1 MTADDWLFWLPNIPP
16 PDSGV
21 VLDGGEKCQEDPSS
35 INPEAPGSA
44 NPSEVSSAMVHDDE
58 KEGNVRHVKEC
69 DGKKMPAS
77 FVEQSVSGV
86 VVRRARPFP
95 NRLLLLLLLLLNDD
109 DDDDDDVVDSDVDTD
124 FDVSRMLISV
134 MIFTVLLSASTGHL
148 IMTLIP
154 FLGAGF
160 RPPASNGRKAKLV
173 CWCQRWLAHR
183 ASQGFQRCLAHISPA
198 SNDSSRG
205 GLRQRLPHSVSDCQ
219 VTRRDD

>member
-1 MTADDWLFWLPNIPP
+1 VTADDWLFWLPNIPP
-16 PDSGV
+16 PDTCV

-95 NRLLLLLLLLLNDD
+95 NCLLLLLL
-109 DDDDDDVVDSDVDTD
+109 DDDVVD
-124 FDVSRMLISV
+124 FDVSRMLTLV
-134 MIFTVLLSASTGHL
+134 MIFTVLLSARTGHL
-148 IMTLIP
+148 NDFYPLFGCRFSTSRIKRQKSKIGLLVPTMACTLSVTRIP
-154 FLGAGF
+154 MMPCTHIAGL
-160 RPPASNGRKAKLV
+160 P
-173 CWCQRWLAHR
+173 
-183 ASQGFQRCLAHISPA
+183 
-198 SNDSSRG
+198 
-205 GLRQRLPHSVSDCQ
+205 RQFPGWSTAATSTLCVRLPGH
-219 VTRRDD
+219 TT